1 MGEPT
6 SYDRLVQLE
15 RQHSELKEAVK
26 RLERH
31 AYLTPNEQLEVSTLK
46 KQKLAAKDQIAALK
60 REL

>member
-26 RLERH
+26 RLERRS
-31 AYLTPNEQLEVSTLK
+31 YLTPNEQFEVSTLK
-46 KQKLAAKDQIAALK
+46 KQKLAAKDQIVALK